1 MDALASIGNARSM
14 ASFAASSLTAALLAT
29 VALTGCSDDSRS
41 GGAAGAGAGAGA
53 PTSSG
58 DGGDASGPAS
68 SGAGAA
74 GAAGGRGSGG
84 GGGAPVSLRVAVI
97 SDLNDSY
104 GSTTYGDAVHQAVA
118 AIAGQVKPDLVL
130 VTGDMVAGQQAG
142 LDYEAMWAGFHAAV
156 TAPLRDA
163 GIPLAV
169 TPGNHDASGYAA
181 FEGEREIFAAQWQL
195 PENVPGVE
203 MIDGS
208 SYPLRYSFV
217 HRGAFFLS
225 LDATTIGPLSQEQR
239 DWAAAQLDGAAAYP
253 VKIAYGHVPLHSVAV
268 GREEEILGDDALEG
282 IFRDHG
288 LTAYISGHHHAYYPG
303 ARDGLRLVSMACLGS
318 GPRALIGTEGATP
331 RALLQVDIE
340 DGVVTSLEALL
351 APGFSEVIDRGTLP
365 GELRHGG
372 KSVMRDDLA
381 GF

>member
-1 MDALASIGNARSM
+1 MASLLGSALPAAALCGLALAI
-14 ASFAASSLTAALLAT
+14 
-29 VALTGCSDDSRS
+29 VGCSDDAPAGAAAD
-41 GGAAGAGAGAGA
+41 GGAGGGS
-53 PTSSG
+53 PSSS
-58 DGGDASGPAS
+58 AA
-68 SGAGAA
+68 SGAGASA
-74 GAAGGRGSGG
+74 ASGAGGSDGGQGSGG
-84 GGGAPVSLRVAVI
+84 AGGAPVTLRVAVI

-104 GSTTYGDAVHQAVA
+104 GSTTYGEAVHAAVA

-142 LDYEAMWAGFHAAV
+142 LDYAAMWASFHAAV

-163 GIPLAV
+163 GIPMAA

-181 FEGEREIFAAQWQL
+181 FAEERDIYVAQWSL
-195 PENVPGVE
+195 PDNMPGVE
-203 MIDGS
+203 MIDAS
-208 SYPLRYSFV
+208 SYPLRYSFA

-239 DWAAAQLDGAAAYP
+239 DWVAAQLDAAARYP
-253 VKIAYGHVPLHSVAV
+253 VKVAYGHVPLHSVAV

-303 ARDGLRLVSMACLGS
+303 ARDGLRLVSMSCLGS
-318 GPRALIGTEGATP
+318 GPRPLIGTDGATP

-340 DGVVTSLEALL
+340 AGVVTSLEALL
-351 APGFSEVIDRGTLP
+351 APGFTEVIDRATLP
-365 GELRHGG
+365 ESLSYAG

>member
-1 MDALASIGNARSM
+1 M
-14 ASFAASSLTAALLAT
+14 ASLLGSALTAAALCGIAAALA
-29 VALTGCSDDSRS
+29 GCSGDAPSGAAANS
-41 GGAAGAGAGAGA
+41 GAGGGSSSSIAASGTGGAG
-53 PTSSG
+53 
-58 DGGDASGPAS
+58 AS
-68 SGAGAA
+68 SGAGASGA
-74 GAAGGRGSGG
+74 GQGSGG
-84 GGGAPVSLRVAVI
+84 TGGAPVTLRVAVI
-97 SDLNDSY
+97 SDLNDAY
-104 GSTTYGDAVHQAVA
+104 GSTTHGDAVHAAVA
-118 AIAGQVKPDLVL
+118 AIVGRVKPDLVL

-142 LDYEAMWAGFHAAV
+142 LDYGAMWAGFHAAV

-163 GIPLAV
+163 GIPLAA

-181 FEGEREIFAAQWQL
+181 FAEEREIYVAEWSL
-195 PENVPGVE
+195 PENMPAVE
-203 MIDGS
+203 MIDAS
-208 SYPLRYSFV
+208 SYPLRYSFA

-239 DWAAAQLDGAAAYP
+239 DWVASQLDAAAGYP

-268 GREEEILGDDALEG
+268 GREEEILGDDALES

-303 ARDGLRLVSMACLGS
+303 ARDGLRLVSMSCLGS

-340 DGVVTSLEALL
+340 EGVVTSLEALR
-351 APGFSEVIDRGTLP
+351 APGFTEVIERATLP
-365 GELRHGG
+365 ESLSYAG